1 MTDLYAVIGNPIIQ
15 SKSPFIHT
23 LFAEAA
29 GEHLAYIALEA
40 PPDGFAAKVDTFR
53 RGGGRGLNV
62 TTPFK
67 LDAFAYAT
75 EASAR
80 AKRAGAVNAMKFE
93 AGRALAENFD
103 GLGLVAD
110 VETNLGFPIAGR
122 RVLIA
127 GAGGASRG
135 AIEPVLAAGPAALVV
150 ANRTAGKAAE
160 LAAHFTDL
168 GRVEGV
174 GYPELEGMPPFDL
187 VVNATSASLRAEAPG
202 LPAAAFA
209 SGALAY
215 EMVYGRGLT
224 PFLLAARDAGA
235 GRLADGVGMLV
246 EQAAEAFLWWRGVR
260 PDTAPAIAAL
270 MKPLR

>member
-1 MTDLYAVIGNPIIQ
+1 MTDLYAVIGNPIVQ

-29 GEHLAYIALEA
+29 GQRLTYIALEA
-40 PPDGFAAKVDTFR
+40 PPDGFAAKVDAFR
-53 RGGGRGLNV
+53 REGGRGLNV

-80 AKRAGAVNAMKFE
+80 ALRAGAVNAMRFE
-93 AGRALAENFD
+93 GARAEAENFD
-103 GLGLVAD
+103 GLGVVRDIEA
-110 VETNLGFPIAGR
+110 NLGFRIAGR
-122 RVLIA
+122 RVLLA

-135 AIEPVLAAGPAALVV
+135 AIEPLLAAQPAALVIV
-150 ANRTAGKAAE
+150 NRTADKAAE
-160 LAAHFTDL
+160 LAALFAAL
-168 GRVEGV
+168 GPVESA
-174 GYPELEGMPPFDL
+174 GYSALPALPPFDL
-187 VVNATSASLRAEAPG
+187 VINATSASLRAEAPA

-209 SGALAY
+209 RDALAY

-224 PFLLAARDAGA
+224 PFLLGARQAGA

-246 EQAAEAFLWWRGVR
+246 EQAAEAFAWWRGVR
-260 PDTAPAIAAL
+260 PATGPAIAAL
-270 MKPLR
+270 TKPLV